1 MRSIIQFQ
9 EFVFNIF
16 YLSKLICKIYTTYPM
31 NIYKTSIEM
40 VRNKKVVIFFDV
52 AYFRW
57 EQDMNEN
64 KIE

>member
-1 MRSIIQFQ
+1 
-9 EFVFNIF
+9 
-16 YLSKLICKIYTTYPM
+16 M